1 MARKLFV
8 GNLPWEVR
16 SARLGEIL
24 REQGLSFEL
33 AEVLEERDT
42 GRSRGFGFVHFA
54 SDQDAELARRKLSG
68 LELRGRAIRVD
79 DASRNDGGRRQSQSR
94 WSEAHAWDDVDD

>member
-16 SARLGEIL
+16 SARLSEIL
-24 REQGLSFEL
+24 WELGLAHEL

-54 SDQDAELARRKLSG
+54 TDESAEVARKRLDG
-68 LELRGRAIRVD
+68 LELRGRVIRVD
-79 DASRNDGGRRQSQSR
+79 DASQNDRKRLSRSR
-94 WSEAHAWDDVDD
+94 WDDAQD

>member
-1 MARKLFV
+1 MPRKLFV

-24 REQGLSFEL
+24 RERGLTFEL

-54 SDQDAELARRKLSG
+54 TEHDAVLARESLDS

-79 DASRNDGGRRQSQSR
+79 DASQNDNRRRQSRSR
-94 WSEAHAWDDVDD
+94 WDDVQD